1 MKKWQTAVDVS
12 SGTIFESIRSQP
24 VADGRDRCCPCFYW
38 GRSRLV
44 LIDNT
49 TEQLDIDLVPAQ
61 ITQAIKLDIEPL
73 LNQSKYNIVQI
84 IADARHRA
92 PQDQGFQTY
101 SQSLSFDRI
110 RPRIGTILV
119 G

>member
-1 MKKWQTAVDVS
+1 MDQS
-12 SGTIFESIRSQP
+12 SGSPHFRC
-24 VADGRDRCCPCFYW
+24 ADRCCPCFYW